1 MTLRMLDSVT
11 VANLPNGADAYAGYI
26 DGAFQTYHALAARF
40 RGHAH
45 LLSIA
50 VFASGNAEC
59 LDIETG
65 DATPGQAP
73 AWVRRQH
80 GRGIRRPVLY
90 ASASTMGT
98 VSTTLH
104 RAGLARSSYR
114 LWSAHYNGH
123 AHICGPGTCAFP
135 GVPACD
141 GTQWRDNA
149 PGVNGT
155 KIDES
160 RLAGD
165 FFGSAPRPR
174 PRLQEEPML
183 LNKGQGARTP
193 IALPNGT
200 KSVRFFSN
208 MSAEIR
214 VDTRSN
220 KGTVDLKL
228 GYDSTHGVDIPD
240 GIHAIVVHRVDGGGN
255 DVSCALTE

>member
-1 MTLRMLDSVT
+1 MLDSVT
-11 VANLPNGADAYAGYI
+11 VANLPSGADAYAGYV
-26 DGAFQTYHALAARF
+26 DGAFQNYQALKARF
-40 RGHAH
+40 GGHAH

-50 VFASGNAEC
+50 VFASDNAEC

-65 DATPGQAP
+65 DATPAQAP

-90 ASASTMGT
+90 ASASVMGT

-104 RAGLARSSYR
+104 GAGLARSSYR

-123 AHICGPGTCAFP
+123 AHICGPATCAYP
-135 GVPACD
+135 GVPPCD

-160 RLAGD
+160 LLAGD
-165 FFGSAPRPR
+165 FFGPPPRPR

-193 IALPNGT
+193 VALPTGT

-208 MSAEIR
+208 MAAEIR
-214 VDTRSN
+214 VDTRSS

-228 GYDSTHGVDIPD
+228 GYDSAHHVEIPD
-240 GIHAIVVHRVDGGGN
+240 GIHAIVVHRVDAGDN
-255 DVSCALTE
+255 DVSCAVSA